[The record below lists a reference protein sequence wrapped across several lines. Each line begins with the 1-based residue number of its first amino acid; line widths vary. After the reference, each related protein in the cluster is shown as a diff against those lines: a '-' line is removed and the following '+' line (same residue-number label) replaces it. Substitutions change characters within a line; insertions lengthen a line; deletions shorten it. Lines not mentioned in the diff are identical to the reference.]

1 MDFFVHPGRTFHR
14 LPAIARATS
23 RALLLLITASTAVA
37 ATPATPATPP
47 ADKPA
52 AATTTPAINALT
64 RAAVDAGALTCARR
78 VNDLANYLSQ
88 GAAQGGRVFADP
100 AAPDQRPLSLSMEL
114 AGSGQSAYVGATFS
128 PRTGGCDA
136 TYEAVVWW
144 PESCSDVARK
154 HFAGLAPRPPLQ
166 KQVQSLDGGD
176 ALKVFLMPAGSGCV
190 SIKKE
195 MVRQGP

>member
-1 MDFFVHPGRTFHR
+1 MDFLVHPGRTLHL
-14 LPAIARATS
+14 LPAIAGHTL
-23 RALLLLITASTAVA
+23 ALLLLAPLPASA
-37 ATPATPATPP
+37 AQA
-47 ADKPA
+47 PA
-52 AATTTPAINALT
+52 ARPAVPAPAPGQQVNALT

-154 HFAGLAPRPPLQ
+154 HFNGLASRPPLQ

>member
-1 MDFFVHPGRTFHR
+1 MLPGRIAQFP
-14 LPAIARATS
+14 PAIDRPIS
-23 RALLLLITASTAVA
+23 RLLLFVAASIAAASIAAAPLTEKPAPAVA
-37 ATPATPATPP
+37 TA
-47 ADKPA
+47 
-52 AATTTPAINALT
+52 TPAINALT
-64 RAAVDAGALTCARR
+64 RAAVDAGGLSCARR
-78 VNDLANYLSQ
+78 VNDLTNYLGQ

-114 AGSGQSAYVGATFS
+114 AGSGQLAYVGATFS
-128 PRTGGCDA
+128 PRNGGCDA

-144 PESCSDVARK
+144 PESCNDVARTQ
-154 HFAGLAPRPPLQ
+154 FAGLAPRPPLQ